1 MIRNFI
7 VENIEDAIIALDPE
21 THVLDLNPAMEA
33 LLGVS
38 QEIVGRPFAEV
49 APQVVGLFEP
59 YFLLDDAHSELIVP
73 VPSGKP
79 RHFELRVLQAKDND
93 QRPIGR
99 LFILHEI
106 TKRRDAEE
114 RLRQSEAMQ
123 RALVEVAADAI
134 ISIDSTGHILT
145 FNAAASRI
153 FGYAAEEVIGQNIK
167 ILIPEPNKSRHDDY
181 LQRRISTG
189 ETKVIGVLREEYG
202 QRRDGSVFPIYL
214 AINEVNVDGKL
225 IYTGMVRDITEN
237 KRIERE
243 RDRLFEQTQTSL
255 AETQAYA
262 QRLDLLN
269 EMSQQ
274 VNMVSTEQ
282 EIFRIGTKYITQIL
296 TPDQITITLTGADP
310 EFLEIVVHE
319 GEPRLFQVGQQI
331 PLNSISVHET
341 IRQHRSII
349 INHFAGSEGSYV
361 ETDRRHG
368 IRSGIVAP
376 MVVNQNLVGLVGI
389 GSKKAVVFDERD
401 EDLLLHIAS
410 FLGVAIENNRR
421 NLELQQAIQ
430 VADQANRAKSE
441 FLATMSHELRTPLNG
456 ILGYVQILS
465 KDRSL
470 NTHQQQ
476 GLAIIQHSGEHLLT
490 LINDIL
496 DISKIEAKR
505 MELSLSPFNLTDMLD
520 SISSIIQVRAEQ
532 KNLSFRYEALSELP
546 PAVYGDEV
554 RLRQVLLNLL
564 GNAVKFTEHGGVLL
578 KVGYHEEKIRF
589 QVEDTGIGI
598 SQEALRVVFQPF
610 RQGNKQSR
618 ATLVEGTGL
627 GLAISNQLVN
637 LMGGRLQVKSQVGEG
652 SIFWF
657 ELVLPGVEDWVG
669 TPKVEER
676 NVVGYRGVS
685 RRIMV
690 VDDRWE
696 NRSVLTNMLVPLGF
710 DVQEAVDGGD
720 CLKKVASFHPDA
732 ILMDLRMPV
741 LDGLETIRRLRTM
754 PSGKNL
760 IIIAVS
766 ASAFE
771 YNRGESFS
779 AGSDDFLAKPF
790 RFAKLLDLLANHL
803 RLEWIYEDD
812 MQVSEVEANDS
823 IIITPPEED
832 LVRLLDH
839 AKRGNIR
846 GLTEEADRLTILGY
860 KAFAANLR
868 MLARN
873 FRLKE
878 IRDFIQQHREQSD
891 GRT

>member
-1 MIRNFI
+1 MTRNFI
-7 VENIEDAIIALDPE
+7 VENIEDAIIILDPE
-21 THVLDLNPAMEA
+21 NRVLDLNPAMEN

-38 QEIVGRPFAEV
+38 HDVIGQPFANI
-49 APQVVGLFEP
+49 APHTIHLFKP
-59 YFLLDDAHSELIVP
+59 YLSQDDVHGELVFPI
-73 VPSGKP
+73 PSGKP
-79 RHFELRVLQAKDND
+79 RYFELRLLHAEGNN
-93 QRPIGR
+93 QRIGR

-106 TKRRDAEE
+106 TKRRVAED
-114 RLRQSEAMQ
+114 RLRQSEAML

-134 ISIDSTGHILT
+134 ISIDADGQILA

-153 FGYAAEEVIGQNIK
+153 FGYTAQEIIGQNVK
-167 ILIPEPNKSRHDDY
+167 ILMPEPNSSNHDDY
-181 LQRRISTG
+181 LRRRKSTG

-202 QRRDGSVFPIYL
+202 QRRDGSVFPIHL

-225 IYTGMVRDITEN
+225 IFTGMVRDVTES

-243 RDRLFEQTQTSL
+243 RDRLFEQTQTAL

-274 VNMVSTEQ
+274 VNMGSTEQ
-282 EIFRIGTKYITQIL
+282 DIFRIGTKYITQIL
-296 TPDQITITLTGADP
+296 TPDQIAISLTTDDP
-310 EFLEIVVHE
+310 DYLEIAVHE
-319 GEPRLFQVGQQI
+319 SEHHIVEVGDR
-331 PLNSISVHET
+331 
-341 IRQHRSII
+341 IRVGSMAMKEAVQERRSI
-349 INHFAGSEGSYV
+349 NAKTLDGLQGPYV
-361 ETDRRHG
+361 EATRRQG
-368 IRSGIVAP
+368 IQSSLLAP
-376 MVVNQNLVGLVGI
+376 MLVNQNLVGLVGI
-389 GSKKAVVFDERD
+389 GSKKVAAYDERD
-401 EDLLLHIAS
+401 ENLLFHIAS
-410 FLGVAIENNRR
+410 FLGIAIENIRR
-421 NLELQQAIQ
+421 NRELQQAIQ
-430 VADQANRAKSE
+430 AADQANRAKSE

-465 KDRSL
+465 KDRGL
-470 NTHQQQ
+470 NTKQQQ
-476 GLAIIQHSGEHLLT
+476 GLSIIHRSGEHLLT

-505 MELSLSPFNLTDMLD
+505 MELSLSPFNLTDMLE
-520 SISSIIQVRAEQ
+520 SISSIIQVKAEQ

-564 GNAVKFTEHGGVLL
+564 GNSVKFTDQGGVLL

-598 SQEALRVVFQPF
+598 SPEALRVVFQPF

-637 LMGGRLQVKSQVGEG
+637 LMGGHLQVKSYVGEG

-669 TPKVEER
+669 TPKIEEQ
-676 NVVGYRGVS
+676 NVIGYRGVS
-685 RRIMV
+685 RRILV

-710 DVQEAVDGGD
+710 EVQEAVDGED
-720 CLKKVASFHPDA
+720 CLKKVATFHPDA

-741 LDGLETIRRLRTM
+741 LDGLEAIRRIREM
-754 PSGKNL
+754 PSGKKL

-779 AGSDDFLAKPF
+779 AGSNDFLAKPF
-790 RFAKLLDLLANHL
+790 RFGKLLDLLAAHL
-803 RLEWIYEDD
+803 RVEWIYENDP
-812 MQVSEVEANDS
+812 QVSEAEQGDGA
-823 IIITPPEED
+823 ITTPPEED
-832 LVRLLDH
+832 LIRLLDH

-846 GLTEEADRLTILGY
+846 GLTEEADRLTESGY
-860 KAFAANLR
+860 KGFAANLR
-868 MLARN
+868 VMTRS
-873 FRLKE
+873 FKLKE
-878 IRDFIQQHREQSD
+878 IRDYIQQHREQSD
-891 GRT
+891 G

>member
-1 MIRNFI
+1 MTQNFI
-7 VENIEDAIIALDPE
+7 VENIEDAIIVLDPKN
-21 THVLDLNPAMEA
+21 HVLDLNPAMEN

-38 QEIVGRPFAEV
+38 HEVVGRPFAQIASDV
-49 APQVVGLFEP
+49 AHLFEP
-59 YFLLDDAHSELIVP
+59 YLTQDNVHGELVFP
-73 VPSGKP
+73 TLSAKP
-79 RHFELRVLQAKDND
+79 RHFELRMLWVGESGQ
-93 QRPIGR
+93 QVGR

-114 RLRQSEAMQ
+114 RLRQSEAML

-134 ISIDSTGHILT
+134 ISIDSDGHILA

-153 FGYAAEEVIGQNIK
+153 FGYAAEEVVGQNVK
-167 ILIPEPNKSRHDDY
+167 ILIPEPNKSHHDDY
-181 LQRRISTG
+181 LRRRQSTG

-202 QRRDGSVFPIYL
+202 MKRDGSVFPIYL

-225 IYTGMVRDITEN
+225 IYTGMVRDVTEN
-237 KRIERE
+237 KRIEKE
-243 RDRLFEQTQTSL
+243 RDRLLEQSQIAL

-262 QRLDLLN
+262 QRLDALN

-274 VNMVSTEQ
+274 VNMASTEQ
-282 EIFRIGTKYITQIL
+282 DIFRIGTKYITQIL
-296 TPDQITITLTGADP
+296 MPDQITITLTAADP

-319 GEPRLFQVGQQI
+319 GMPQLFQVGQQI
-331 PLNSISVHET
+331 PLSSISVHQT

-349 INHFAGSEGSYV
+349 IDDFDEPKGQYIEK
-361 ETDRRHG
+361 DRQYG
-368 IRSGIVAP
+368 IRSGIVTP

-389 GSKKAVVFDERD
+389 GSKKASAYDERD

-410 FLGVAIENNRR
+410 FLGIAIENNRR
-421 NLELQQAIQ
+421 NRELQQAIQ
-430 VADQANRAKSE
+430 AADQANRAKSE

-465 KDRSL
+465 KDRDL
-470 NTHQQQ
+470 NSKQQQ
-476 GLAIIQHSGEHLLT
+476 GLSIIQHSGEHLLT

-505 MELSLSPFNLTDMLD
+505 MELSLSPFSLIDMLD
-520 SISSIIQVRAEQ
+520 SISGIIQIRAEQ

-564 GNAVKFTEHGGVLL
+564 GNAVKFTDHGGVLL

-598 SQEALRVVFQPF
+598 SQEALRVIFQPF

-657 ELVLPGVEDWVG
+657 ELVLPGVQDWAG
-669 TPKVEER
+669 TPKIEER
-676 NVVGYRGVS
+676 SVVGYRGIS
-685 RRIMV
+685 RRILV

-710 DVQEAVDGGD
+710 DVQEAIDGED
-720 CLKKVASFHPDA
+720 CLKKVAGFHPDA
-732 ILMDLRMPV
+732 ILMDLRMPI

-760 IIIAVS
+760 VIIAVS

-790 RFAKLLDLLANHL
+790 RFGKLLDLLASHL
-803 RLEWIYEDD
+803 HLEWIYENDA
-812 MQVSEVEANDS
+812 QVIEPEQGDS
-823 IIITPPEED
+823 IMIAPPEVD
-832 LVRLLDH
+832 LVHLLDL

-846 GLTEEADRLTILGY
+846 GLTDEADRLTVLGY
-860 KAFAANLR
+860 KGFAANLR
-868 MLARN
+868 MLTRS
-873 FRLKE
+873 FKLKE
-878 IRDFIQQHREQSD
+878 IRDFIQHHREQ
-891 GRT
+891 GNG

>member
-1 MIRNFI
+1 MTQNFI
-7 VENIEDAIIALDPE
+7 VENIEDAIIVLDPKN
-21 THVLDLNPAMEA
+21 HVLDLNPAMEN

-38 QEIVGRPFAEV
+38 HEVVGQPFAQI
-49 APQVVGLFEP
+49 ASDAAHLFEP
-59 YFLLDDAHSELIVP
+59 YLTQDNVHGELVFP
-73 VPSGKP
+73 TPSAKP
-79 RHFELRVLQAKDND
+79 RHFELRMLWVGENGQ
-93 QRPIGR
+93 QVGR

-114 RLRQSEAMQ
+114 RLRQSEAML

-134 ISIDSTGHILT
+134 ISIDSDGRILA
-145 FNAAASRI
+145 FNATASRI
-153 FGYAAEEVIGQNIK
+153 FGYAAEEVIGQNVK
-167 ILIPEPNKSRHDDY
+167 ILIPEPNKSRHDEY
-181 LQRRISTG
+181 LSRRQSTG

-202 QRRDGSVFPIYL
+202 MKRDGSVFPIYL

-237 KRIERE
+237 KRIEKE
-243 RDRLFEQTQTSL
+243 RDRLLEQSQTAL

-262 QRLDLLN
+262 QRLDALN

-274 VNMVSTEQ
+274 VNMASTEQ
-282 EIFRIGTKYITQIL
+282 DIFRIGTKYITQIL
-296 TPDQITITLTGADP
+296 MPDQITITLTAADP

-319 GEPRLFQVGQQI
+319 GMPQLFQVGQQI
-331 PLNSISVHET
+331 PLSSISVHQT

-349 INHFAGSEGSYV
+349 IDNFDEPKGQYV
-361 ETDRRHG
+361 EKDRQYG
-368 IRSGIVAP
+368 IRAGIVAP

-389 GSKKAVVFDERD
+389 GSKKQSAYDERD
-401 EDLLLHIAS
+401 EDLLLHVAS
-410 FLGVAIENNRR
+410 FLGIAIENNRR
-421 NLELQQAIQ
+421 NRELQQAIQ
-430 VADQANRAKSE
+430 AADQANRAKSE

-465 KDRSL
+465 KDRDL
-470 NTHQQQ
+470 NSKQQQ
-476 GLAIIQHSGEHLLT
+476 GLSIIQHSGEHLLT

-505 MELSLSPFNLTDMLD
+505 MELSLSPFSLIDMLD
-520 SISSIIQVRAEQ
+520 SISGIIQIRAEQ

-564 GNAVKFTEHGGVLL
+564 GNAVKFTDHGGVLL
-578 KVGYHEEKIRF
+578 KVGYHEEKLRF

-598 SQEALRVVFQPF
+598 SQEALRVIFQPF

-657 ELVLPGVEDWVG
+657 ELVLPGVQDWVG
-669 TPKVEER
+669 TPKIEER
-676 NVVGYRGVS
+676 SVVGYRGIS
-685 RRIMV
+685 RRILV

-710 DVQEAVDGGD
+710 DVQEAIDGED
-720 CLKKVASFHPDA
+720 CLKKVAGFHPDA

-760 IIIAVS
+760 VIIAVS

-790 RFAKLLDLLANHL
+790 RFGKLLDLLASHL
-803 RLEWIYEDD
+803 HLEWLYENDT
-812 MQVSEVEANDS
+812 QVIEAEQGDS
-823 IIITPPEED
+823 IMIAPPEED
-832 LVRLLDH
+832 LLHLLDL

-846 GLTEEADRLTILGY
+846 GLTEEADRLTVLGY
-860 KAFAANLR
+860 KGFAANLR
-868 MLARN
+868 MLTRS
-873 FRLKE
+873 FKLKE
-878 IRDFIQQHREQSD
+878 IRDFIQQHRE
-891 GRT
+891 